1 MVKNFTILGERCSGT
16 NYLEELMLTNFDI
29 NITWKYGE
37 KHDFGHYKFKQ
48 TKEAEEEED
57 ATLFIGIVRHP
68 VQWLHLLLRDYCRQK
83 SNTFAIDDFLINRK
97 HSIAKNNEIIKD
109 ECNYITGDKYK
120 DVFELRGMKNNYLMN
135 NMFDNV
141 KYYTL
146 IKYEMLRD
154 NTEDMLNFFK
164 TTFELKT
171 LLPLYKNILY
181 YKKENNVL
189 FYKTGNNVSIKY
201 QFSCASK
208 LNKTQEKELGYDIS
222 LYI

>member
-29 NITWKYGE
+29 GITWKYGE
-37 KHDFGHYKFKQ
+37 KHGFGHYKFTQ
-48 TKEAEEEED
+48 TKEAEAEED
-57 ATLFIGIVRHP
+57 ETLFIGMVRHP

-83 SNTFAIDDFLINRK
+83 SNTFAIDKFLINK
-97 HSIAKNNEIIKD
+97 QYSISKNNEIIKY
-109 ECNYITGDKYK
+109 ECNYITGNKYK
-120 DVFELRGMKNNYLMN
+120 DVFELRSVKNNYLMN

-141 KYYTL
+141 NYYTL

-154 NTEDMLNFFK
+154 NTEDMLRFFQ
-164 TTFELKT
+164 TTFKLKT

-181 YKKENNVL
+181 YKKEKDVL
-189 FYKTGNNVSIKY
+189 FYKTGTNVSIQYK
-201 QFSCASK
+201 FLCASK
-208 LNKTQEKELGYDIS
+208 LNKMQEQELGYDIS